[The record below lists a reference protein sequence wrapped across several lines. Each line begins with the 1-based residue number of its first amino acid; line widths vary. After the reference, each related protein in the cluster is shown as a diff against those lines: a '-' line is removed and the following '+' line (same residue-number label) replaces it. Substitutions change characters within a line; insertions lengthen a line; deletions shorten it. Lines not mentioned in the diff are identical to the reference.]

1 MDRVVNQ
8 RPQTLVAI
16 KKIVCVS
23 KEVLDKQYGSLQ
35 KKKKI
40 KNKYGGSNKGAT
52 NQTQEVQKGG
62 KNNFGRR
69 KNDDGQHAKLDKP
82 ICHTCN
88 KKNVSECWKNNRGAL
103 LVESKATL
111 ERIAQKLRKK
121 NEHQPT

>member
-1 MDRVVNQ
+1 MSNMDHYKR
-8 RPQTLVAI
+8 
-16 KKIVCVS
+16 
-23 KEVLDKQYGSLQ
+23 
-35 KKKKI
+35 KKKI

-52 NQTQEVQKGG
+52 NQTQEVQKGC
-62 KNNFGRR
+62 KNNFGKR

-103 LVESKATL
+103 LVESRATL